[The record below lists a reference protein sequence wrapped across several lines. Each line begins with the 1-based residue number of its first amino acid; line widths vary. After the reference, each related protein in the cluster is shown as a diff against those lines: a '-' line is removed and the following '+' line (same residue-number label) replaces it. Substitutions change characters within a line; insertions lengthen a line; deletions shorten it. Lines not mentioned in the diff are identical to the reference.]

1 MALLVA
7 LMTADRPVYAVN
19 LGKIDRTI
27 GKEPKYQWKP
37 QYCLVVLG
45 PEAKTRV
52 WLVLD
57 GNVLYASGKDCELT
71 KVVERSEE
79 EEGYVVRV
87 PGIAHGMIVR
97 AIRNGDAPDL
107 VKVAYRPDGLLA
119 QRQTIEGNVQF
130 GDAPKTAPVVH
141 LDGSYTSTLRERG
154 VIEKGK
160 WLRDAD
166 EYHSALHVYIGSNVL
181 QKEGKAFVRT
191 WWSFP
196 SDKVRPIAEIEFPN
210 QDPRAEPIKARV
222 PLVFR

>member
-1 MALLVA
+1 MPLMVA
-7 LMTADRPVYAVN
+7 LIMAERPVCAID

-37 QYCLVVLG
+37 QYCLAVLG

-57 GNVLYASGKDCELT
+57 GNVLYASGKDGELT
-71 KVVERSEE
+71 KVRERSEE
-79 EEGYVVRV
+79 GYLVRV
-87 PGIAHGMIVR
+87 PGSSHDMIVR
-97 AIRNGDAPDL
+97 AIRTSDGPDL
-107 VKVAYRPDGLLA
+107 VKVEYRPDDILA
-119 QRQTIEGNVQF
+119 QRQTIEGNVPF

-141 LDGSYTSTLRERG
+141 FDGSYTGTLRERG

-160 WLRDAD
+160 WLRDSD
-166 EYHSALHVYIGSNVL
+166 EIHSELHVYIGSNVL

-196 SDKVRPIAEIEFPN
+196 SEKIRPIAEIEFPH
-210 QDPRAEPIKARV
+210 QDPKAEPIKVRV